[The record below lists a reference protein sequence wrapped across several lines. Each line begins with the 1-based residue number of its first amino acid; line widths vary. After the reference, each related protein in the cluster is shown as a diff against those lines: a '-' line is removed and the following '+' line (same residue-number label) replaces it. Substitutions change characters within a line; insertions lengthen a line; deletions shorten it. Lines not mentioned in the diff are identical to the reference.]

1 MAERVRAQV
10 QAEGPLPKKKDEVQE
25 EDEKEEEEEVS
36 EEGSMEEPVEAL
48 LETDSDRDENEHA
61 TIFLAESM
69 GWNVSFTPFLFKI

>member
-25 EDEKEEEEEVS
+25 EEEEDEVS

-69 GWNVSFTPFLFKI
+69 GWNVSFE

>member
-25 EDEKEEEEEVS
+25 EDEEEEDEVS

-69 GWNVSFTPFLFKI
+69 GWNVSFE

>member
-10 QAEGPLPKKKDEVQE
+10 QAEGPLPKKKDEVLPKE
-25 EDEKEEEEEVS
+25 EDEEEEVS
-36 EEGSMEEPVEAL
+36 EEEPVEAL

-69 GWNVSFTPFLFKI
+69 GWNVSFTSFKI

>member
-25 EDEKEEEEEVS
+25 EEEEDEVS

-69 GWNVSFTPFLFKI
+69 GWNVSFA

>member
-25 EDEKEEEEEVS
+25 EEEEEEEVS
-36 EEGSMEEPVEAL
+36 EEGSSEEVVEAL

-61 TIFLAESM
+61 TIFLTESM
-69 GWNVSFTPFLFKI
+69 GWNVSFTQISI